1 MKTKAFTSPS
11 LAAVVADVLLVGVFE
26 GENFDGAKGNSFA
39 KSANLLTEGSLARK
53 AEAVGF
59 KGAVGETMEHFT
71 DGKTAAKQIL
81 VFGMGARDKA
91 DLTVFRKAITAAL
104 RKARALK
111 AKHVAFAA
119 IDAAAIKSDA
129 YGVGEALASYA
140 AMIDYEMNHQKT
152 EKGGYKGE
160 SHFAK
165 LHLVVD
171 AGSVKETARGLKDG
185 FALAAS
191 VNLARDLAN
200 EPAGDCTPARMVKLA
215 KKIAAESGGTIAV
228 EIHDRKS
235 LKKMGAG
242 AFLAVAQGS
251 DQPPYLIDMLYT
263 PKSGTAT
270 AELTMV
276 GKSVTF
282 DSGGLDIKPAD
293 GMRDMKRDMSGGAAT
308 MAAIKAIAALGLN
321 IKVRAVMAATEN
333 MTGGSAYKPGDVL
346 KTMNGLTVEV
356 DNTDAEGR
364 LTLADAIEYAKRKG
378 ATRIIDLATLTGAV
392 RMMVGD
398 IACAAFGNNDEFTN
412 LVVSSGDAQ
421 GERMLNVPMWKE
433 YDASNNSD
441 MADLKNSGGA
451 PGSTTAAWFLRRF
464 AGEDIPWVHLDI
476 ASVAF
481 RTRELGPDP
490 RGATG
495 YGVRTLVEMARRLAK

>member
-1 MKTKAFTSPS
+1 
-11 LAAVVADVLLVGVFE
+11 
-26 GENFDGAKGNSFA
+26 
-39 KSANLLTEGSLARK
+39 
-53 AEAVGF
+53 
-59 KGAVGETMEHFT
+59 
-71 DGKTAAKQIL
+71 
-81 VFGMGARDKA
+81 
-91 DLTVFRKAITAAL
+91 
-104 RKARALK
+104 
-111 AKHVAFAA
+111 
-119 IDAAAIKSDA
+119 
-129 YGVGEALASYA
+129 
-140 AMIDYEMNHQKT
+140 
-152 EKGGYKGE
+152 
-160 SHFAK
+160 
-165 LHLVVD
+165 
-171 AGSVKETARGLKDG
+171 
-185 FALAAS
+185 
-191 VNLARDLAN
+191 
-200 EPAGDCTPARMVKLA
+200 
-215 KKIAAESGGTIAV
+215 
-228 EIHDRKS
+228 
-235 LKKMGAG
+235 
-242 AFLAVAQGS
+242 
-251 DQPPYLIDMLYT
+251 
-263 PKSGTAT
+263 
-270 AELTMV
+270 
-276 GKSVTF
+276 
-282 DSGGLDIKPAD
+282 
-293 GMRDMKRDMSGGAAT
+293 
-308 MAAIKAIAALGLN
+308 
-321 IKVRAVMAATEN
+321 

-433 YDASNNSD
+433 YDAFNNSD

-481 RTRELGPDP
+481 RSRELGPDP